1 MNSATIKPGLRA
13 VPERPPRAIIYV
25 RQSIARDDS
34 VSLELQETA
43 GRDYAARRG
52 YEVAAV
58 VSDPGRTGTTL
69 KRRQVLATIN
79 SIERREA
86 DIIIVWRWS
95 RLARSR
101 RDFAVVCDMVESL
114 GGRVES
120 ATEPID
126 TTTAAGRFARG
137 MMAEVAAWESEQKGE
152 VWKEIHA
159 RRRKNG
165 MVAQGGQ
172 RFGYTHETGTNT
184 YNIDPVTGP
193 ILAEMYRRFIN
204 GAGGNS
210 IAIWL
215 NQKGIPNR
223 IGRPWR
229 ADVVRRLLDSGF
241 GAGLVTYGK
250 MAKTRHQQ
258 WTPGTHPAVITAGE
272 WESFRLAR
280 QSATR
285 PPEPS
290 DPKYMLTGLIRC
302 GDCGFPMHPAKLGV
316 RTGYGYVC
324 SHWAQTHQGRC
335 VTVTR
340 SKVELA
346 AFLFLQNLAEDIDSE
361 SKRRQAAAERRV
373 VLRSETQDLSRR
385 IARADERLVRLTSG
399 WTEGLVPD
407 TAYRATRDEIEE
419 LKAHLVQQLAEAE
432 TAAARVPARP
442 SVPRGLLQ
450 AWEGMPAARQ
460 RAVLRGLIARLR
472 VLRPPGETGQRGG
485 RSGVR
490 VEIVSTWGETSY
502 PLEQQ

>member
-1 MNSATIKPGLRA
+1 MNNTKPGLRA

-25 RQSIARDDS
+25 RQSISRDDS

-52 YEVAAV
+52 YEVVAI

-69 KRRQVLATIN
+69 KRRQVLTTIAAV
-79 SIERREA
+79 ERREA

-101 RDFAVVCDMVESL
+101 RDFAVVCDTVEAL

-159 RRRKNG
+159 RRRNNG
-165 MVAQGGQ
+165 VPAQGGQ
-172 RFGYTHETGTNT
+172 RFGYDHQQGTNT
-184 YNIDPVTGP
+184 YTVNPVTGP
-193 ILAEMYRRFIN
+193 VLAEMYRRFIA

-210 IAIWL
+210 IATWL
-215 NQKGIPNR
+215 NREGIPNR
-223 IGRPWR
+223 VGRPWR

-258 WTPGTHPAVITAGE
+258 WARGTHPTVITADE
-272 WESFRLAR
+272 WEAFRRARLA
-280 QSATR
+280 ATR

-290 DPKYMLTGLIRC
+290 DAKYMLTGLIRC
-302 GDCGFPMHPAKLGV
+302 GDCDYPMHPTKLGV

-324 SHWAQTHQGRC
+324 SRWAQTHECRC

-340 SKVELA
+340 SKVERA
-346 AFLFLQNLAEDIDSE
+346 VFLFLQDLASDIDST
-361 SKRRQAAAERRV
+361 SKRRQTASERRV

-407 TAYRATRDEIEE
+407 GAYRATRDEIEAV
-419 LKAHLVQQLAEAE
+419 KAHLVQQLADAE
-432 TAAARVPARP
+432 AAASRVPARP
-442 SVPRGLLQ
+442 SVPMGLLQ
-450 AWEGMPAARQ
+450 VWDGMPAARQ
-460 RAVLRGLIARLR
+460 RAVLRGLIDRLR
-472 VLRPPGETGQRGG
+472 VLRPPGETGTRGG
-485 RSGVR
+485 VSQVR
-490 VEIVSTWGETSY
+490 VQIVSTWGETSY
-502 PLEQQ
+502 PLERK

>member
-1 MNSATIKPGLRA
+1 MSSATIKPGLHA

-25 RQSIARDDS
+25 RQSVSRDDS

-52 YEVAAV
+52 YEIAAV

-69 KRRQVLATIN
+69 KRRQVLATIS

-101 RDFAVVCDMVESL
+101 RDFAVVCDTVEAL

-152 VWKEIHA
+152 VWKEIHT

-172 RFGYTHETGTNT
+172 RFGYTHEAGTDT
-184 YNIDPVTGP
+184 YQIDPVTGP
-193 ILAEMYRRFIN
+193 ILAEMYRRFIG
-204 GAGGNS
+204 GAGGNG
-210 IAIWL
+210 IAAWL
-215 NQKGIPNR
+215 NREGIPNR

-250 MAKTRHQQ
+250 MAKIRTQQ
-258 WTPGTHPAVITAGE
+258 WSSGTHPAVITIDE
-272 WESFRLAR
+272 WEAFRRAR
-280 QSATR
+280 QTTKR

-290 DPKYMLTGLIRC
+290 APKYMLTGLIRC
-302 GDCGFPMHPAKLGV
+302 GDCGYPMYPAKLGV
-316 RTGYGYVC
+316 RTGYGYLC
-324 SHWAQTHQGRC
+324 SYWAQTHQGRC

-340 SKVELA
+340 SKAERA
-346 AFLFLQNLAEDIDSE
+346 AFLFLQSLADDIDSK
-361 SKRRQAAAERRV
+361 SRRRQAASERRV

-385 IARADERLVRLTSG
+385 ISRADERLVRLTSG

-407 TAYRATRDEIEE
+407 SAYRATRDEIEE
-419 LKAHLVQQLAEAE
+419 LKGHLVQQLADAEADAE
-432 TAAARVPARP
+432 RVPARP
-442 SVPRGLLQ
+442 SVPQGLLQ
-450 AWEGMPAARQ
+450 AWGGMPAARQ
-460 RAVLRGLIARLR
+460 RAVLRGLIDRLR

-490 VEIVSTWGETSY
+490 VEIVSTWGETYY
-502 PLEQQ
+502 PLERK